1 MMSKKLY
8 VLIGRIMDIPVTEL
22 NDDSSP
28 ETIPSWDSFNSY
40 LLLDELESEFQTEF
54 SIDEVVETKNIA
66 DIKKHLKNHGIIL
79 DD

>member
-1 MMSKKLY
+1 
-8 VLIGRIMDIPVTEL
+8 MDVPAIDL
-22 NDDSSP
+22 NDNSSP

-79 DD
+79 DDLNSKSY

>member
-1 MMSKKLY
+1 MSKKLY
-8 VLIGRIMDIPVTEL
+8 TLIGRIMDVPITEL
-22 NDDSSP
+22 NDNSSP

-66 DIKKHLKNHGIIL
+66 DIKKHLRNHGIIL

>member
-1 MMSKKLY
+1 MSKKLY
-8 VLIGRIMDIPVTEL
+8 TLIGRIMDVPATDL
-22 NDDSSP
+22 NDNSSP

-66 DIKKHLKNHGIIL
+66 DIKKHLRNHGIIL

>member
-1 MMSKKLY
+1 MSKKLY
-8 VLIGRIMDIPVTEL
+8 TLIGKIMDVSIIDL

-66 DIKKHLKNHGIIL
+66 DIKKHLKNHGIVL

>member
-1 MMSKKLY
+1 MSKKLY
-8 VLIGRIMDIPVTEL
+8 TLIGRIMDVPITEL
-22 NDDSSP
+22 NDNSSP

-54 SIDEVVETKNIA
+54 SIDEVVETKNIS

>member
-1 MMSKKLY
+1 MSKKLY
-8 VLIGRIMDIPVTEL
+8 TLIGKIMDVSIIDL

-28 ETIPSWDSFNSY
+28 ESIPSWDSFNSY
-40 LLLDELESEFQTEF
+40 LLLDELESEFHTEF

-66 DIKKHLKNHGIIL
+66 DIKKHLKNHGIVL

>member
-1 MMSKKLY
+1 MSKKLY
-8 VLIGRIMDIPVTEL
+8 TLIGRIMDVPITEL
-22 NDDSSP
+22 NDNSSP

-66 DIKKHLKNHGIIL
+66 DIKKHLKNHGIVL

>member
-1 MMSKKLY
+1 MSKKLFT
-8 VLIGRIMDIPVTEL
+8 LIGRIMDVPVTEL

-54 SIDEVVETKNIA
+54 SIDEVVETKNIS

>member
-1 MMSKKLY
+1 MSKKLY
-8 VLIGRIMDIPVTEL
+8 ILIGRIMDVPTTDL
-22 NDDSSP
+22 NDNSSP
-28 ETIPSWDSFNSY
+28 ETITSWDSFNSY

-66 DIKKHLKNHGIIL
+66 DIKKHLRNHGIIL

>member
-1 MMSKKLY
+1 MSKKLY
-8 VLIGRIMDIPVTEL
+8 TLIGRIMDVPITEL
-22 NDDSSP
+22 NDNSSP